1 MTKTLADDGRRR
13 VVIEAVS
20 PAVDGGR
27 FPIKRIDGDRVTV
40 EADIFADGHDALRWE
55 MAQVIPADPP
65 SPSAVFER
73 ASLRIIMTYD
83 SNDLRAG

>member
-1 MTKTLADDGRRR
+1 M
-13 VVIEAVS
+13 
-20 PAVDGGR
+20 
-27 FPIKRIDGDRVTV
+27 
-40 EADIFADGHDALRWE
+40 
-55 MAQVIPADPP
+55 IPADPP